1 MPNDNQLD
9 LLRLPPHSIEA
20 EQSVLGGLMLEN
32 IAWDKIADLIGDDD
46 FYRDDH
52 RRIYKHISKLIEANR
67 PADVITVGE
76 SLERNAEL
84 ESVGGLAYVG
94 MLSINTPS
102 AANIRRYAA
111 REGLSQSDEQGH
123 ATGLMQRVRV
133 LAEVLH
139 EEASSLV
146 IGDSALGRA
155 NDLLAFRDR
164 RGDRHGIEEPAD
176 V

>member
-9 LLRLPPHSIEA
+9 LLRVPPHSIEA

-102 AANIRRYAA
+102 AANIRRYAEIV
-111 REGLSQSDEQGH
+111 RERSI
-123 ATGLMQRVRV
+123 MRK
-133 LAEVLH
+133 LAEIGT
-139 EEASSLV
+139 EIAASSY
-146 IGDSALGRA
+146 SPAGREA
-155 NDLLAFRDR
+155 RQ
-164 RGDRHGIEEPAD
+164 
-176 V
+176 